1 MTDIVLSDKT
11 ARIQWSEVRQFS
23 ERFGVKGATS
33 LAIPRAWTP
42 PFALISADVLSAIGA
57 GDSLEDA
64 VGARVLEDIIDL
76 GGEGASLIVRSS
88 VIGETIWERGT
99 YKSIQVDARA
109 PKEAAKR
116 LHSAALQVIAST
128 GGRRTGLMIQRYV
141 RAAALG
147 EFGNLQRISK
157 SRDQWEI
164 ATREAFALTSRQRLN
179 SQRDQAAEPDE
190 PLAVR
195 SRISRERLFGAIGA
209 WLNNELLLGRSQRL
223 NCEWITD
230 NRHFYLVQ
238 VDEED
243 EDIWGVNPFQVRI
256 PPAVTPSAISGHY
269 LKLASGTA
277 LNIWDKLKV
286 LDELWE
292 PAASHKP
299 MLFHVPLS
307 DLPIRASK
315 AALKRLAS
323 DFDNLIGPAGIIV
336 RTSVQ
341 AGAEKITNL
350 PRTECL
356 TPEAA
361 AQWCFDQARSLA
373 DQHERS
379 ELAFVAHRFVAARA
393 SAWARAE
400 PGNPMVEINA
410 LWGLPDALQ
419 YCPYDIWEVH
429 VPTGV
434 ATDYPDYKSD
444 MLISGSDG
452 GWRYARVKNELA
464 RNICI
469 GSTEAKEMASR
480 SLQIAERLERPCH
493 IMWFVG
499 CVDGQGV
506 HFNIPWY
513 WTEAHESE
521 RNPDRA
527 SYRVFTVTDCA
538 SLEQFENWSGSRNR
552 QALALRPTD
561 LKLMRDNDF
570 IKAVGAAAKAAQVP
584 IILSGSTLAHAYYQL
599 RKLGCTLVTPGEKE
613 HARIRRTAN
622 LGKLVRD
629 KIPDRIAERHEIQV
643 TRQVSGN
650 LRKGF
655 LISKLF
661 EEALEVREAEDPLQ
675 KTEELADLFEVFRA
689 LAKAENVSL
698 EAVKKAADKKKRKAG
713 GFEEGLVLLQTGI
726 GGTDR
731 GASVD
736 ADRGAGDVLAART
749 GDDSAEI
756 PFSFF
761 GFMELDQARSIYFES
776 LGVRLDIVLRPD
788 RLEVRLARGPE
799 QLGLPLDGRI

>member
-1 MTDIVLSDKT
+1 MSDIVLSDKA
-11 ARIQWSEVRQFS
+11 ARIEWSEVRQFS

-33 LAIPRAWTP
+33 LVIPKAWTP
-42 PFALISADVLSAIGA
+42 PFALISDDVVSGIGA
-57 GDSLEDA
+57 GDDLEDA
-64 VGARVLEDIIDL
+64 VDARVLEDIIAV
-76 GGEGASLIVRSS
+76 GGEGARLIVRSS

-99 YKSIQVDARA
+99 YKSVQVDMRE
-109 PKEAAKR
+109 PKAAKR
-116 LHSAALQVIAST
+116 LRAAALEVIAST
-128 GGRRTGLMIQRYV
+128 GDRRTGLMIQRYIRPV
-141 RAAALG
+141 AQG

-164 ATREAFALTSRQRLN
+164 ATREAGGLTSRQRLN
-179 SQRDQAAEPDE
+179 SQRDQAAEPNE

-243 EDIWGVNPFQVRI
+243 EDIWGVNPFQLRI
-256 PPAVTPSAISGHY
+256 PPAVTPSASSGHY
-269 LKLASGTA
+269 LKLASGAA
-277 LNIWDKLKV
+277 LNTWDKLKV

-299 MLFHVPLS
+299 MLFHVPLN
-307 DLPIRASK
+307 DLPTRASK
-315 AALKRLAS
+315 GALRALAS
-323 DFDNLIGPAGIIV
+323 DFEDLIGSAGIIV

-341 AGAEKITNL
+341 AGAEKIPNL

-356 TPEAA
+356 RPDAA
-361 AQWCFDQARSLA
+361 AQWCFDQARSLS
-373 DQHERS
+373 DQHDRS
-379 ELAFVAHRFVAARA
+379 KLAFVAHRFVAARA

-444 MLISGSDG
+444 MLISGADG

-469 GSTEAKEMASR
+469 GSTEAKEMANR
-480 SLQIAERLERPCH
+480 SLQIAERLQRACH

-499 CVDGQGV
+499 CVDRQGV

-513 WTEAHESE
+513 WTEAHESD
-521 RNPDRA
+521 RNPDR
-527 SYRVFTVTDCA
+527 STYRVFTVSDGA
-538 SLEQFENWSGSRNR
+538 SLEQFKTWSGSRNR
-552 QALALRPTD
+552 QALSLRPTD

-570 IKAVGAAAKAAQVP
+570 IEAVGVAAKAAQVP

-599 RKLGCTLVTPGEKE
+599 RKLGCTLVTPGEKD

-629 KIPDRIAERHEIQV
+629 KIPDKIAERHEIQV

-689 LAKAENVSL
+689 LAKAENISL

-726 GGTDR
+726 VATDR
-731 GASVD
+731 GGLVD

-776 LGVRLDIVLRPD
+776 LGIRLDIVLRPD
-788 RLEVRLARGPE
+788 RVEVRLARGPE